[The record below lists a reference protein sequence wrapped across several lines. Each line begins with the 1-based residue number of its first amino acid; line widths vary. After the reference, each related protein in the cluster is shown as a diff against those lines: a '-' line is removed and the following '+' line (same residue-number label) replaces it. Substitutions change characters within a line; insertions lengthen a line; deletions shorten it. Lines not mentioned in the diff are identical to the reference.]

1 MSVPRNLAPL
11 QQSSLCAGSQ
21 DTVGMRTNS
30 RSARSIS
37 LEMRAEICNHRKSPV
52 SSSIRKLRASI
63 ASHDHISGLKARCMR
78 RGGYLASSYG
88 RCAWGGL
95 PCWAC
100 FAATSQLLPFA
111 SACKQQ
117 VRLKFAATCSVLLK
131 SGLDMQ

>member
-37 LEMRAEICNHRKSPV
+37 LEMRAEICNHRNSPDL
-52 SSSIRKLRASI
+52 SSLRKLRESI
-63 ASHDHISGLKARCMR
+63 ANQDHDSGIRAQCMR
-78 RGGYLASSYG
+78 RCGYLASSYG
-88 RCAWGGL
+88 GCAWAGL

-111 SACKQQ
+111 CTCKQQ
-117 VRLKFAATCSVLLK
+117 VRLKFATA
-131 SGLDMQ
+131 